1 MSTAL
6 AGMRI
11 LEVSGGMSGSL
22 AGMVLADNGAEV
34 IKVESPAGDPMRESP
49 GFIVWGRGKKS
60 VVLDLKTPEGRD
72 YIVRLAQGADGLI
85 EDFRPGVAER
95 LGIDYETLSVI
106 NPGLVHV
113 SITAWGEKGPY
124 RDLPG
129 WEYMVAAKTG
139 RMNSQEGFREGPIFT
154 PTPIASYGAAMLGVQ
169 GLLACLYHRQLT
181 GRGQRVRTSLLHALT
196 SYDMG
201 GFQHRMHQNKEAG
214 KVFGVLPL
222 AFMTPLCAD
231 GRYLQM
237 CSRQPHLF
245 RNWLRTMG
253 LEHLFDDPAYKDMPD
268 VFPTQE
274 DMAAILEMIE
284 GVMQTRPADEWLDL
298 HSREDVGSDPFLTPE
313 EYLHIPQTI
322 ENGRVVEVVDPV
334 VGPTTQ
340 IGPIAVFSKTPSEIG
355 APAPTLGQH
364 TQEVLANLASKNE
377 AKTPATPL
385 VTTNK
390 RYPLEGVTVLEI
402 AYFYAAPFSDTLLAE
417 MGARVIKIEPPAGDP
432 MRRNWSSLYTKS
444 AQGKESIVLDLKTPE
459 GLAIAHQLVAKAD
472 IFLHNFRPG
481 VTERLKI
488 DYKTMTDINPK
499 LVYVYGSCYGSNGPW
514 SHRPGFHSTPNAIA
528 GSGIIESGEGNPP
541 RDRTFP
547 DPTGALAVATA
558 SMLGLSARER
568 TGMAQYVEATMIS
581 SLSYVIAPWNVQ
593 YEGKPKVRI
602 NDHGQY
608 GFHALT
614 RLYETKEGW
623 LFLMSPTQ
631 SEWEKLARSL
641 GLDGL
646 LSDPRFVDKA
656 SRLEHDDKLIALIGE
671 ALQSRSA
678 GEWEE
683 ALIKAGVPATQADAS
698 LHPDFMLNHPQIRE
712 NGLAIE
718 DDLPDTGKFWRS
730 NACIQFPDMETRIA
744 PPQPLGSHTEA
755 ILAELGFSERQ
766 MDELNEKGVTTV
778 IGHGLK
784 I

>member
-1 MSTAL
+1 MTTAL
-6 AGMRI
+6 EGLRI
-11 LEVSGGMSGSL
+11 LEVSGGMCGSL

-34 IKVESPAGDPMRESP
+34 IKVEPPTGDPMRESP

-60 VVLDLKTPEGRD
+60 VVLDLKTPEGREQ
-72 YIVRLAQGADGLI
+72 IIRLTQGADGLI

-95 LGIDYETLSVI
+95 LGIDYDTVSAV

-113 SITAWGEKGPY
+113 SITGWGEKGPY

-129 WEYMVAAKTG
+129 SEYMVAAKTG
-139 RMNSQEGFREGPIFT
+139 RMNSQVGFREGPIFT

-181 GRGQRVRTSLLHALT
+181 GFGQRVRTSLLHALT
-196 SYDMG
+196 GYDMG
-201 GFQHRMHQNKEAG
+201 GFQHRMHQNKEEG
-214 KVFGVLPL
+214 KVFGVMPL

-268 VFPTQE
+268 VFPTKE

-284 GVMQTRPADEWLDL
+284 GVMQTKTADEWLEL
-298 HSREDVGSDPFLTPE
+298 HSREDVGSDPFLTPT

-322 ENGRVVEVVDPV
+322 ENGRVAEVVDPV

-340 IGPIAVFSKTPSEIG
+340 IGPLALLSRTPSVIDRP
-355 APAPTLGQH
+355 APALGQH
-364 TQEVLANLASKNE
+364 TQEVLAGLTSKNG
-377 AKTPATPL
+377 AKAPPTPP

-417 MGARVIKIEPPAGDP
+417 MGARIIKIEPPTGDP
-432 MRRNWSSLYTKS
+432 MRRNWSSVYTKS

-481 VTERLKI
+481 VTERLGI
-488 DYKTMTDINPK
+488 DYKTLTDINPK
-499 LVYVYGSCYGSNGPW
+499 LVYVYGSCYGTNGPW
-514 SHRPGFHSTPNAIA
+514 SHRPGFHSTPNALA

-558 SMLGLSARER
+558 SMLGLTARER
-568 TGMAQYVEATMIS
+568 TGKAQYVETTMIN

-593 YEGKPKVRI
+593 YEDKPKVPI
-602 NDHGQY
+602 NDHGQH
-608 GFHALT
+608 GLHALT
-614 RLYETKEGW
+614 RLYETGDGW
-623 LFLMSPTQ
+623 LFLTCPKQ
-631 SEWEKLARSL
+631 SDWEKLARCL
-641 GLDGL
+641 GLDDL
-646 LSDPRFVDKA
+646 LSGARFANKA
-656 SRLEHDDKLIALIGE
+656 SRLEHDDELVTLIGDG
-671 ALQSRSA
+671 LRSRSA
-678 GEWEE
+678 SDWEDE
-683 ALIKAGVPATQADAS
+683 LVKAGVSAAQADAT

-712 NGLAIE
+712 NNLAIE
-718 DDLPDTGKFWRS
+718 DDLPGGGKFWRS

-744 PPQPLGSHTEA
+744 PPQALGSHTEA
-755 ILAELGFSERQ
+755 ILAELGFTERQ